1 MDVGVMG
8 GLYAGVPQQTRG
20 FFQRNLLAANPESGS
35 RVAEHVWREADSR
48 PFGKPFHKGHD
59 RLVGHGTPNLA
70 FPQIHKHKI
79 WKRINF
85 QRSQILDEVIGVEL
99 HDLGQRRNGIGISGL
114 RTRTIWIVITRD
126 NLERTIF
133 YREVCMF
140 ETKYLADPHTRLEKE
155 CEQKLVSDMRA
166 GINECLYLL
175 DGQCL
180 GKSLLSLG
188 RDDSPLF
195 GFRFHD
201 AVQKGLV
208 SSSMEHGQL
217 IQGKLWN
224 GAQAHVK
231 LVKAVDGS

>member
-59 RLVGHGTPNLA
+59 RLVGHGTPNFA

-85 QRSQILDEVIGVEL
+85 QRSQILDEVIDVEL

-133 YREVCMF
+133 YTEVF
-140 ETKYLADPHTRLEKE
+140 PEELEVVGSGSDRIRTPAQVIEKHQVRANGLNRDKLIVKYQPTNLIS
-155 CEQKLVSDMRA
+155 VGRA
-166 GINECLYLL
+166 YSLYLHDL
-175 DGQCL
+175 H
-180 GKSLLSLG
+180 S
-188 RDDSPLF
+188 
-195 GFRFHD
+195 FH
-201 AVQKGLV
+201 QKNDTDMCFL
-208 SSSMEHGQL
+208 EE
-217 IQGKLWN
+217 
-224 GAQAHVK
+224 
-231 LVKAVDGS
+231 